1 MTNYTITQ
9 SRKGGRT
16 TAAASKRHDDA
27 IIRRLCG
34 DNYATQET
42 SKLVA
47 RKVAEAKRELIEW
60 NTEDSLRIHKHFAA
74 HTSEAAE
81 EWCESAEWRYDAATE
96 ERKRDWM
103 NPELIE
109 ATQLAIRWALTM
121 KKVYNAVAI
130 VEELRKAN
138 YQRAEA

>member
-16 TAAASKRHDDA
+16 TAAASRRRHDE
-27 IIRRLCG
+27 IIRRLFN
-34 DNYATQET
+34 DSYATQET

-47 RKVAEAKRELIEW
+47 RKVAEVKRELLDW
-60 NTEDSLRIHKHFAA
+60 NTEDALRIHKHLAG

-81 EWCESAEWRYDAATE
+81 EWCESAEWRYDAAME

-103 NPELIE
+103 DPELI
-109 ATQLAIRWALTM
+109 AASQLAIRWALTM

-138 YQRAEA
+138 YQRVEA